1 MNREDWLVAFLYL
14 PLKDGKENAPL
25 DPVRIMKGLFLL
37 RNEAEMELKDEFFEF
52 VPYLYGPCSF
62 DIYDD
67 LAQLTATG
75 LIDDYRTSRWI
86 YYSLT
91 SAGCEKAEGIV
102 KALPSDI
109 LDKMKEIKQLIS
121 DLSFIDLLR
130 YVYKR
135 YPAYAKNSM
144 INVGVSE

>member
-1 MNREDWLVAFLYL
+1 
-14 PLKDGKENAPL
+14 
-25 DPVRIMKGLFLL
+25 
-37 RNEAEMELKDEFFEF
+37 
-52 VPYLYGPCSF
+52 
-62 DIYDD
+62 IYDD

-121 DLSFIDLLR
+121 DLSFLDLLR

-144 INVGVSE
+144 INVGVGE